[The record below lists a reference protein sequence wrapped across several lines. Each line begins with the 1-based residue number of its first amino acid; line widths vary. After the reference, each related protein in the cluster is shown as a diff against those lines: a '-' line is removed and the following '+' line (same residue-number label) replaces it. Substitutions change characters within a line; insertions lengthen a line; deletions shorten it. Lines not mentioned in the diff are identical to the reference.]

1 MEHMNVYTTGCLMD
15 YQVFP
20 FSLVMFSVVFF
31 PLKRTSSSSFTLLAK
46 YQKKELKPNCKSS
59 HCAFKDRRPFVGL
72 RVISHSN
79 NLF

>member
-31 PLKRTSSSSFTLLAK
+31 HRSEPV
-46 YQKKELKPNCKSS
+46 Q
-59 HCAFKDRRPFVGL
+59 V
-72 RVISHSN
+72 VSHS
-79 NLF
+79 LRFQRQKAFCRFKSYLTFK